1 MKLNG
6 LHHVTAVTSKAQ
18 ENLNFYT
25 QVLGMRLVKK
35 TVNQDDVS
43 AYHLFYADKLGT
55 PGTDLTFF
63 DWPLGPNRNGPGSIA
78 NTALRVPGRE
88 ALAWWADRLAQYGIE
103 HSGIL
108 DFHGHAMINFTDP
121 EGQHLSLVDDEGAA
135 GGGTPW
141 EKSPVPA
148 AYAIRGLYAS
158 TLIVRQ
164 LGLTERVLTEV
175 MGYER
180 TAEYKTA
187 PDERTVVYELD
198 GGGAGKEIWVV
209 EQPTQ
214 SSGQLGAGGVH
225 HIAFR
230 VPDAEVQ
237 RYWRERLV
245 SYGLGVTDFID
256 RFYFRSI
263 YFRIPGG
270 LLFEIATDGPGFTAD
285 EDLETLGEHLALPPF
300 LEPQRARIEAGLKP
314 IETKV
319 TA

>member
-1 MKLNG
+1 
-6 LHHVTAVTSKAQ
+6 
-18 ENLNFYT
+18 
-25 QVLGMRLVKK
+25 
-35 TVNQDDVS
+35 
-43 AYHLFYADKLGT
+43 
-55 PGTDLTFF
+55 
-63 DWPLGPNRNGPGSIA
+63 
-78 NTALRVPGRE
+78 LRVPGRE
-88 ALAWWADRLAQYGIE
+88 ALAWWADRLAQHGIE
-103 HSGIL
+103 HSGMV

-121 EGQHLSLVDDEGAA
+121 EGQRLSLVDDEGAA